1 VKVREIA
8 LTPAN
13 DANGTVMADTT
24 PAPPADTERAPATA
38 PAASAAPLADIG
50 WKATIHLLNNRFL
63 WWDYLKTVLISG
75 VGLWVV
81 VAAGSFVVNEGDAVL
96 LPWQFPVLIVAI
108 FTVCWVI
115 ACLVLGNGYG
125 ASFAIDSAGVRWAS
139 GKRERAINRAVAVV
153 GALAG
158 SASTAGAGL
167 LADAEADGQI
177 EWGRIRRLNIHP
189 GPRVISVRNGW
200 RVVVRLY
207 VPEDLWDAVV
217 ARLQA
222 GVAAA
227 GGGA

>member
-1 VKVREIA
+1 M
-8 LTPAN
+8 T
-13 DANGTVMADTT
+13 D
-24 PAPPADTERAPATA
+24 PAPAP
-38 PAASAAPLADIG
+38 AAPLADIG
-50 WKATIHLLNNRFL
+50 WKTTIRLLNNRFL
-63 WWDYLKTVLISG
+63 WWDYLKTVVISG
-75 VGLWVV
+75 IGLWLVV
-81 VAAGSFVVNEGDAVL
+81 FAGSLFVDASDPVL

-125 ASFAIDSAGVRWAS
+125 ASFAIDSVGVRWAS

-177 EWGRIRRLNIHP
+177 EWARIRRLNIHP
-189 GPRVISVRNGW
+189 GPRVVSVRNGW

-207 VPEDLWDAVV
+207 VPEELWDAVV

-222 GVAAA
+222 GVAGA
-227 GGGA
+227 GSGA